1 MTAPRRL
8 QLRRGNST
16 AISTYTGA
24 AGEVVIDT
32 TNWILYVHDGSTVGG
47 YATTTNVAS
56 ITGNITQA
64 NLGLKGYVDLANTI
78 QSQQIS
84 AANLGMKGYVDS
96 VASQSI
102 YGNSNVKSYLTSG
115 FDGNILPSANVTYS
129 LGSPTR
135 QWRDLFVSNTTIY
148 LGGIPLSID
157 ASGTLLVNGNVVQ
170 GAGGTTY
177 SNVNVAAYLTTE
189 GYAKTSDITTANLGL
204 KGYVDQANTI
214 QSAQI
219 SAANIGMKG
228 YVDSQSFYS
237 NSKVA
242 TYLAAG
248 PLTISNVTI
257 SDNYGSQWRFTDTEL
272 QFPSG
277 NGSPYGLGPRISSGG
292 AGFQVYTNPDGD
304 FMIQTYATVGGSR
317 QYTFKPN
324 GNINL
329 SDGGNIVSDY
339 RIGIY
344 SEETV
349 SVATLNGGTWTFGS
363 DGKFTLPDGTASL
376 EYSSDIL
383 FIDPGT
389 DKAVV
394 VGDAGG
400 LVYWT
405 FNSLTGNI
413 IFPDASQQATA
424 WTGTVD
430 YTNVTNT
437 PAVYGNIEVSTY
449 LSDSTPK
456 TFGSNVTIQG
466 NLFVNGNVS
475 YISVNNVVISDN
487 IINLADLNPADS
499 LDLGISAHRTVGIT
513 LEHTGFVRDASDN
526 QWKLFSNITAQPGTT
541 VDFTDAV
548 YDAIRVGAITSPTID
563 AINNNIIAA
572 NTAMAFANTIQ
583 SEAIT
588 TANTGMK
595 GYVDSQIFYSNAR
608 VATYLQH
615 GNPSNISVAGNI
627 TATYFI
633 GNGSQLT
640 GLSSSYSN
648 IQVAAYLATATIN
661 TTGNITAGNLITSGA
676 LYVANITTT
685 GASGNISGANYITA
699 NFFIGN
705 GSQLTGLPA
714 GYSNVQVATYLPTY
728 TGNIANIRLGVS
740 GVLTFPDGTTQS
752 TAGGGGGSN
761 YGNGNVASY
770 LITNGYI
777 NTNSAYGNSNVTAYT
792 VSMGFTNFSNVNVAA
807 YTTTQGFTNYSN
819 VNVAAYLPSHT
830 GNVGVNT
837 LLGTT
842 PNVVLTAGS
851 YSSTFDTLG
860 NVVLPSAYVTGN
872 VLGQYILGNGAFLTG
887 VVTGSSYSNV
897 QVATYLPTY
906 TGVVTASN
914 VAVNGNVTAQYLFG
928 NGSQL
933 TGLPSTY
940 SNVQV
945 AAYLNATGY
954 NLYSNANVASYLP
967 LYGGDI
973 SARDITVSGNIQLTG
988 NILQINAA
996 VFYGNTLTGFEALYA
1011 GIPGYTPIPQVIAQF
1026 TADFNGYAQINS
1038 QNLGTG
1044 NQATSDFIATA
1055 NNGTDSAY
1063 FVDFGIAGSGYDP
1076 GVAANNNAIGTA
1088 LTPNDAYLYTAGN
1101 TAANPGGNLVIGVQ
1115 TLNKNIRFFAG
1126 GVNANNVV
1134 LTIQGNGITTA
1145 GNVTGTYFIGNGS
1158 QLSGLSTY
1166 SNVQTKAYAETM
1178 GYQNYGNV
1186 NVKAYTEAMGFA
1198 NYGDSNVASYLNT
1211 YSGNIS
1217 AGYFIGDGSQLTGLS
1232 IPVTY
1237 SNVNVKAYT
1246 ESMGFQNYGN
1256 VNVAAYLNASGYN
1269 LYSNVNVAAYLST
1282 ASITTT
1288 GNITAQNIS
1297 GNISITGNVTGTS
1310 ANVTLQ
1316 AGSFSSTFDNQGN
1329 VRLPS
1334 AYVTANVT
1342 ANYFVG
1348 NGALLTGIV
1357 AGSSYSNVQV
1367 ATYLPTYTGVITAS
1381 NVAVNGNVTAQFLF
1395 GNGSQLTGLPATYS
1409 NVNVATYLPTYSGNI
1424 ANVRLGVSGVL
1435 TFADGTTQ
1443 TTAGGG
1449 SYSNVQVATYLPTYT
1464 GNIANIRLGV
1474 SGVLTFADGTT
1485 MTSASAGTYSNV
1497 QVATYLPTHTGSINA
1512 SNILVTGANITLAN
1526 IQATTAA
1533 TNTATGALRVM
1544 GGVGV
1549 AGSLFA
1555 GQLNTT
1561 GNLVANTVSV
1571 YGINVVANILASSV
1585 RAGTINSTG
1594 NVLAQSIIG
1603 TIATASQPSI
1613 TEIGILTTLSVT
1625 GNATVGNLIGTEA
1638 NTRIIANVYTT
1649 TFDIYGNVSFPG
1661 NVNVSGLGVVM
1672 PARPAFRAYGGA
1684 TAFFQTS
1691 ANVNLKGETLTVDY
1705 NQGNYAN
1712 TVTGQFVAP
1721 VAGLYQTTLVARV
1734 ANNNA
1739 LNQMAVLKNGNLS
1752 GANVICFWE
1761 TDTNTGVATHFGT
1774 SGVAKLAVGDYLSAN
1789 IIAGN
1794 INFDSN
1800 DSWTVTYIG

>member
-8 QLRRGNST
+8 QLRRGNTT
-16 AISTYTGA
+16 AVSSYTGA
-24 AGEVVIDT
+24 AGELVVNT
-32 TNWILYVHDGSTVGG
+32 TDWTLRVHDGVTVGG
-47 YATTTNVAS
+47 YAATVNTAS
-56 ITGNITQA
+56 INS
-64 NLGLKGYVDLANTI
+64 N
-78 QSQQIS
+78 IS
-84 AANLGMKGYVDS
+84 AITNGTAVFGNL
-96 VASQSI
+96 I
-102 YGNSNVKSYLTSG
+102 
-115 FDGNILPSANVTYS
+115 PSANVAYT
-129 LGSPTR
+129 LGNITH
-135 QWRDLFVSNTTIY
+135 QWRDLFVSNSTIY
-148 LGGIPLSID
+148 VGGVPLTID
-157 ASGTLLVNGNVVQ
+157 AAGNLTVNGNVIPSIGYVNTVV
-170 GAGGTTY
+170 A
-177 SNVNVAAYLTTE
+177 NVTVDLSSYALNANVTA
-189 GYAKTSDITTANLGL
+189 ANLGM

-219 SAANIGMKG
+219 SAANVGMKG

-237 NSKVA
+237 NTKVA
-242 TYLAAG
+242 DYLPTYSGDIAANISKAGYIWTFGTDGNLVLPLSGYLGNVWGEPSETTLAASPGGFVAIANSSGDQYVDANDNNVQIGTNYRSGVGNVWLFYQNGWLVFPDNTVQTTAYTGYGNTQVGAYTNLSTYAYAANVTAANVGIKGYVDQANTIQSAQITAANVGMKGYVDSQTYSNINVTAYLAAQTAK
-248 PLTISNVTI
+248 TIVGNVTI
-257 SDNYGSQWRFTDTEL
+257 E
-272 QFPSG
+272 
-277 NGSPYGLGPRISSGG
+277 
-292 AGFQVYTNPDGD
+292 
-304 FMIQTYATVGGSR
+304 
-317 QYTFKPN
+317 
-324 GNINL
+324 
-329 SDGGNIVSDY
+329 
-339 RIGIY
+339 
-344 SEETV
+344 
-349 SVATLNGGTWTFGS
+349 
-363 DGKFTLPDGTASL
+363 
-376 EYSSDIL
+376 
-383 FIDPGT
+383 
-389 DKAVV
+389 
-394 VGDAGG
+394 
-400 LVYWT
+400 
-405 FNSLTGNI
+405 
-413 IFPDASQQATA
+413 
-424 WTGTVD
+424 
-430 YTNVTNT
+430 
-437 PAVYGNIEVSTY
+437 
-449 LSDSTPK
+449 
-456 TFGSNVTIQG
+456 G
-466 NLFVNGNVS
+466 NLTVNGNVS
-475 YISVNNVVISDN
+475 YISVNNLVIGDN

-499 LDLGISAHRTVGIT
+499 LDIGFVGHRTPFGDP
-513 LEHTGFVRDASDN
+513 LQHTGLVRDASAN
-526 QWKLFSNITAQPGTT
+526 QWRLFSNVVPAPGTT
-541 VDFTDAV
+541 VDFTDAI
-548 YDAIRVGAITSPTID
+548 YDDLKLGNVFGRLNLPDGSIVSDGVFTAATGSSVNLLSNNEYNQIRVDDANVEIYTSPNGFTQSQWTFGQD
-563 AINNNIIAA
+563 GNLTLPSNNSSINYA
-572 NTAMAFANTIQ
+572 NGVSILSGLGGGSSN
-583 SEAIT
+583 
-588 TANTGMK
+588 
-595 GYVDSQIFYSNAR
+595 YSNVNVKAYTESMGF
-608 VATYLQH
+608 V
-615 GNPSNISVAGNI
+615 N
-627 TATYFI
+627 
-633 GNGSQLT
+633 
-640 GLSSSYSN
+640 YSN
-648 IQVAAYLATATIN
+648 VNVAAYLATATIN

-714 GYSNVQVATYLPTY
+714 GYSNVQVSTYLPTY
-728 TGNIANIRLGVS
+728 SGNIANIRLGVS

-777 NTNSAYGNSNVTAYT
+777 NTNSAYSNSNVTAYT

-872 VLGQYILGNGAFLTG
+872 VVGQYILGNGAFLTG

-933 TGLPSTY
+933 TGLPATY

-1044 NQATSDFIATA
+1044 NQASSDFIATA
-1055 NNGTDSAY
+1055 NNGTDSTY
-1063 FVDFGIAGSGYDP
+1063 FVDVGIAGSGYDP
-1076 GVAANNNAIGTA
+1076 SVAANNNAIGTA
-1088 LTPNDAYLYTAGN
+1088 LYANDAYFYTAGN

-1115 TLNKNIRFFAG
+1115 TLNKNIKFFAG

-1158 QLSGLSTY
+1158 QLSGLSVY

-1186 NVKAYTEAMGFA
+1186 NVKAYTESMGFA

-1246 ESMGFQNYGN
+1246 ETMGFRNYGN

-1329 VRLPS
+1329 VRLPNV
-1334 AYVTANVT
+1334 YVSGNVV
-1342 ANYFVG
+1342 ANYFLG

-1357 AGSSYSNVQV
+1357 AGGSSYSNVDVQ
-1367 ATYLPTYTGVITAS
+1367 AYLSGSVTGIV
-1381 NVAVNGNVTAQFLF
+1381 
-1395 GNGSQLTGLPATYS
+1395 PATAYS
-1409 NVNVATYLPTYSGNI
+1409 NNLGTNVKPWGNFFTYNMELAGGYFKTNGTGGVSGQVLKSTGDVNPPAWSNIADIIAATTGQITIANIKLGSSGNI
-1424 ANVRLGVSGVL
+1424 V
-1435 TFADGTTQ
+1435 FADGTVQ

-1449 SYSNVQVATYLPTYT
+1449 SYSNVQVATYLPTYS

-1474 SGVLTFADGTT
+1474 AGVLTFADGTT
-1485 MTSASAGTYSNV
+1485 QITAGGGSYSNV

-1512 SNILVTGANITLAN
+1512 SNILVTGANITLGN

-1533 TNTATGALRVM
+1533 TNPATGALRVM

-1549 AGSLFA
+1549 AGA
-1555 GQLNTT
+1555 
-1561 GNLVANTVSV
+1561 
-1571 YGINVVANILASSV
+1571 VVAAQL
-1585 RAGTINSTG
+1585 NSTG
-1594 NVLAQSIIG
+1594 NVLANAISAYSLNTIANVTASVVNAGTINSAGNVLAQNLIG
-1603 TIATASQPSI
+1603 TIATANQTGI
-1613 TEIGILTTLSVT
+1613 TAVGTLATLSVT

-1638 NTRIIANVYTT
+1638 NTRIIANIHTT

-1661 NVNVSGLGVVM
+1661 NVSVAGLGVTM
-1672 PARPAFRAYGGA
+1672 PARPAFRVNGVNPGGQS
-1684 TAFFQTS
+1684 TANT
-1691 ANVNLKGETLTVDY
+1691 NLKGSAISTVY
-1705 NQGNYAN
+1705 NQGNYFNA
-1712 TVTGQFVAP
+1712 TTGIFTAP
-1721 VAGLYQTTLVARV
+1721 VGGIYEVLLNARV
-1734 ANNNA
+1734 NGSHSGAA
-1739 LNQMAVLKNGNLS
+1739 QLVVLKNGLNS
-1752 GANVICFWE
+1752 GGNIAAFWE
-1761 TDTNTGVATHFGT
+1761 TSSNIGGATHFGV
-1774 SGVAKLAVGDYLSAN
+1774 SGTVVLAAGEYLSAN
-1789 IIAGN
+1789 ILLGN
-1794 INFDSN
+1794 ITFDQN
-1800 DSWTVTYIG
+1800 DNWCVTYLG